1 MADEVTPIVETVP
14 IETPV
19 EPVVADETV
28 TPVVETPAP
37 VEAPIEPTP
46 APVEAVPEPTLNS
59 AEVESGTTAQTL
71 NPTEVGSGPVGGN
84 EPLSPVAESIA
95 ETVKPELQKPT
106 EASPNSA
113 KVESGTVPPSVQVAP
128 RSGMRE
134 LLVKAQSV
142 IQFRKRKKLD
152 KVMGLFAKRTSVTND
167 DVEKLLHVSDA
178 TATRY
183 LSILE
188 KEGKIKQ
195 TGKTG
200 KGVLYT
206 KI

>member
-1 MADEVTPIVETVP
+1 MADEVIPIVETVP
-14 IETPV
+14 TEAQTEAPV
-19 EPVVADETV
+19 ESVVVEEAV
-28 TPVVETPAP
+28 APAVETP
-37 VEAPIEPTP
+37 
-46 APVEAVPEPTLNS
+46 
-59 AEVESGTTAQTL
+59 
-71 NPTEVGSGPVGGN
+71 NPTEVVIEPVLNPAEAVTEPTAQMDGN
-84 EPLSPVAESIA
+84 EPLAPVAEPIA
-95 ETVKPELQKPT
+95 ETPEPELQKPT
-106 EASPNSA
+106 EALL
-113 KVESGTVPPSVQVAP
+113 PSVQVAP
-128 RSGMRE
+128 RSGIRE

-152 KVMGLFAKRTSVTND
+152 QVMGLFAKRTSVTND

-200 KGVLYT
+200 KGVGYI
-206 KI
+206 KN

>member
-1 MADEVTPIVETVP
+1 MIYYLHMADEVTPIVETVP
-14 IETPV
+14 TEAPAPAA
-19 EPVVADETV
+19 EPVVVAEEVV

-37 VEAPIEPTP
+37 LEAPIEPTP
-46 APVEAVPEPTLNS
+46 TPVEPVIEPTLNP
-59 AEVESGTTAQTL
+59 AEAESGSTTQTL
-71 NPTEVGSGPVGGN
+71 NPTEVGSGATLN
-84 EPLSPVAESIA
+84 S
-95 ETVKPELQKPT
+95 VKT
-106 EASPNSA
+106 
-113 KVESGTVPPSVQVAP
+113 ESGEVGALNPDVSGSGTEVAKALP
-128 RSGMRE
+128 KNGIRE

-152 KVMGLFAKRTSVTND
+152 QVMGLFAKRTSVTND

-183 LSILE
+183 LSTLE

-200 KGVLYT
+200 RGVLYT
-206 KI
+206 RN